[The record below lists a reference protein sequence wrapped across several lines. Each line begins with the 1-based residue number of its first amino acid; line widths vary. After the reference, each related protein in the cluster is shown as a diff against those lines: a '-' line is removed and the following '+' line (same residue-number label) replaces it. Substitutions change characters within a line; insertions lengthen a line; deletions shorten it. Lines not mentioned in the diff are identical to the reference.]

1 MMLSLTPPP
10 PPPPP
15 PPCWVRLLPK
25 TMQTQGHVSSMFFF
39 KGASLAFYIL
49 SALFFDNF
57 VIIFVVT
64 VLLAALDFWVVKN
77 VSGRILVGLRWRNE
91 INDLGEGIWK
101 FESLDP
107 ESLARMNKKDSW
119 LFWWSLYLT
128 AALWIILEVFSLI
141 RFQADYLLVVA
152 VCLSLS
158 IVNIISFT
166 KCCKDC
172 ISSSG
177 APSIAFTKA
186 LNDAY
191 LSSVFLTHTI
201 ENSKSGNFEELH
213 LSLDSHEVP
222 TGFPKGILLIETFVD
237 VSDMT

>member
-1 MMLSLTPPP
+1 
-10 PPPPP
+10 
-15 PPCWVRLLPK
+15 
-25 TMQTQGHVSSMFFF
+25 MQ
-39 KGASLAFYIL
+39 GAALAFYIL

-77 VSGRILVGLRWRNE
+77 VSGRILVGLRWWNE
-91 INDLGEGIWK
+91 INDLGESIWK

-128 AALWIILEVFSLI
+128 AAAWIILGIFSLI

-158 IVNIISFT
+158 IANIVGFT
-166 KCCKDC
+166 KCRKVVPMLDMLGHGVPCLGQQRPCLGHDAKKQFQQFATQTLTSQFTST
-172 ISSSG
+172 IQS
-177 APSIAFTKA
+177 AF
-186 LNDAY
+186 
-191 LSSVFLTHTI
+191 SV
-201 ENSKSGNFEELH
+201 
-213 LSLDSHEVP
+213 V
-222 TGFPKGILLIETFVD
+222 
-237 VSDMT
+237 